1 MTFFFFT
8 IQYCQHTIS
17 GIRIFK
23 LACDEDE
30 EKSQH
35 AESITTAYLKLRMK
49 STEFS
54 TSPG

>member
-35 AESITTAYLKLRMK
+35 AESIDDSVPQIKNEIDRI
-49 STEFS
+49 FH
-54 TSPG
+54 